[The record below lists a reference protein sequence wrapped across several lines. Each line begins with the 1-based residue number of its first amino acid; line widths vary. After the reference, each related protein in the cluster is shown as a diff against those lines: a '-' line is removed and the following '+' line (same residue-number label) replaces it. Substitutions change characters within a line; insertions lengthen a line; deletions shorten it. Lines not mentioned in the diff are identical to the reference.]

1 LIIVNEERS
10 GIRIEI
16 FLVRLK
22 TTSLQPASRRV
33 RVQEVRHGRRE
44 DRNFGKSL
52 IRPRS
57 EAMKVIVISIVIAAL
72 VAACAG
78 LILSLVQEPAYE
90 AFTVPHVRV
99 GNPGDNLVGPEW
111 SGDWGQ

>member
-1 LIIVNEERS
+1 MRVEEA
-10 GIRIEI
+10 
-16 FLVRLK
+16 
-22 TTSLQPASRRV
+22 P
-33 RVQEVRHGRRE
+33 HGRRE
-44 DRNFGKSL
+44 DRSFGESL

-78 LILSLVQEPAYE
+78 LILSRVQEPAYQ
-90 AFTVPHVRV
+90 AFTVPHVRL

-111 SGDWGQ
+111 SGDWRQ